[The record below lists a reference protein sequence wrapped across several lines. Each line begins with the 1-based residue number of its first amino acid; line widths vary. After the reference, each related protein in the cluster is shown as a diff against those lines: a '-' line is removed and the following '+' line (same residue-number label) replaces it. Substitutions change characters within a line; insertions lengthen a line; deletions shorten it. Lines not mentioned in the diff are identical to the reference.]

1 MTILIIEYKYLTI
14 EYSQIIII
22 TEVDSSSQTEIT
34 FYAAERKLKQTTEQ
48 RRQLH
53 STGNLTRIS
62 SILKIITFTEV
73 LLL

>member
-14 EYSQIIII
+14 EYSQIKII
-22 TEVDSSSQTEIT
+22 TEVDSSSQRKT
-34 FYAAERKLKQTTEQ
+34 FYAAEKIKLKQTTEQ
-48 RRQLH
+48 LWRLH